1 MPLVPVHSTD
11 DPRLEAYRGLTDRE
25 LLRTT
30 GVFIAEGRLVV
41 RRLVESGRF
50 TVRSLLLS
58 PAAAAE
64 AADLLSDRPD
74 LPAFVL
80 PASQLEAVA
89 GFHVHRGCLA
99 AAERGVPLDWR
110 EVAHG
115 PGPLVVLEGI
125 ADPDNVGSIFRHA
138 AAFGAAGVL
147 LGPSTV
153 DPLYRKAIRT
163 SMGAA
168 LRVPFARLDGWPD
181 GLAAIRETGRTV
193 VALTLSPGS
202 RPLRQVARDLRG
214 TPVAL
219 LLGHEGRGL
228 SEGAEALAAVKA
240 CIPMAPGTDSLNVA
254 AAAAIALYE
263 LSQPGV

>member
-1 MPLVPVHSTD
+1 MPLVPVHTPD
-11 DPRLEAYRGLTDRE
+11 DPRLDVYRDLTDRA
-25 LLRTT
+25 LLRTA

-41 RRLVESGRF
+41 RRLLEGGRF
-50 TVRSLLLS
+50 AVQSLLLS
-58 PAAAAE
+58 PAAAEDAT
-64 AADLLSDRPD
+64 DLLHAHPN

-80 PASQLEAVA
+80 PASQLEAIT

-99 AAERGVPLDWR
+99 AAERGTHRGWR
-110 EVAHG
+110 EVALA
-115 PGPLVVLEGI
+115 PGPVVVLEGI

-168 LRVPFARLDGWPD
+168 LRVPFAQLDGWPD
-181 GLAAIRETGRTV
+181 CLAALRDAGRTV

-202 RPLRQVARDLRG
+202 LPLRQVARELSG

-219 LLGHEGRGL
+219 LLGHEGGGL
-228 SEGAEALAAVKA
+228 SAAAEALAAVRA

>member
-1 MPLVPVHSTD
+1 MPLVPVLSPE
-11 DPRLEAYRGLTDRE
+11 DPRLDLYRGLTDRA
-25 LLRTT
+25 LLRTA
-30 GVFIAEGRLVV
+30 GVFMAEGRLVV
-41 RRLVESGRF
+41 HRLVESGRF

-64 AADLLSDRPD
+64 AADLLSGRPD

-125 ADPDNVGSIFRHA
+125 GDPDNVGSIFRHA

-163 SMGAA
+163 SMGAS
-168 LRVPFARLDGWPD
+168 LRVPFAQLDGWPD
-181 GLAAIRETGRTV
+181 CLAAIGDTGRTV

-202 RPLRQVARDLRG
+202 RPLRQVARELRG

-219 LLGHEGRGL
+219 LLGHEGSGL
-228 SEGAEALAAVKA
+228 SDGAEALASVRA
-240 CIPMAPGTDSLNVA
+240 CIPMAPGIDSLNVA

-263 LSQPGV
+263 LPQPGV